1 MADNKSPT
9 YDEPTDLRLTADE
22 YDVRHRRHQRF
33 SEMLYALRREYMD
46 RCYEEE
52 QVRRLIHLH
61 ENETWRRGDGE
72 WWNRSRSLLDRL
84 HRIGVEQLH
93 INGRIANLST
103 LAASMAAAEDAQK
116 MADQAMEAAR
126 RANASYVGPRTEVW
140 WQREEPPPPPYLP
153 CVSQEGW
160 ENYYQYGGRYGDLAR
175 EEPYEEYL
183 EYHPIRNR
191 AAALND
197 AIQVTEQEALERQV
211 YHEDDVDVLLR
222 AVDEEEDP
230 VVPTSKVRYI

>member
-1 MADNKSPT
+1 MVEQISQPT
-9 YDEPTDLRLTADE
+9 
-22 YDVRHRRHQRF
+22 
-33 SEMLYALRREYMD
+33 
-46 RCYEEE
+46 
-52 QVRRLIHLH
+52 
-61 ENETWRRGDGE
+61 
-72 WWNRSRSLLDRL
+72 DRL
-84 HRIGVEQLH
+84 HRIGVEQLR
-93 INGRIANLST
+93 INGRVADLST

-126 RANASYVGPRTEVW
+126 RANASYIGPRTEVW

-153 CVSQEGW
+153 CVSREGW

-175 EEPYEEYL
+175 GESYEEYL
-183 EYHPIRNR
+183 EYHSRNR
-191 AAALND
+191 EAALNA

-230 VVPTSKVRYI
+230 PIRKVHYM

>member
-1 MADNKSPT
+1 
-9 YDEPTDLRLTADE
+9 
-22 YDVRHRRHQRF
+22 
-33 SEMLYALRREYMD
+33 MLYALRREYMD

-84 HRIGVEQLH
+84 HRIGVEQLR
-93 INGRIANLST
+93 INGRIADLST

-126 RANASYVGPRTEVW
+126 RANASYIGPRTEVW
-140 WQREEPPPPPYLP
+140 WQREEPPPPHYLP
-153 CVSQEGW
+153 CVSREGW
-160 ENYYQYGGRYGDLAR
+160 ENYYQYGGRCGNLSR
-175 EEPYEEYL
+175 WGESYEEYL
-183 EYHPIRNR
+183 EYHSRNR
-191 AAALND
+191 AAALNA

-211 YHEDDVDVLLR
+211 YNEDDVDVLLM

-230 VVPTSKVRYI
+230 VAPISRVRYI